1 MANESFGEKIHPAS
15 PKRRAEARE
24 QGQVARSQE
33 VGTALTVLTAM
44 AALVV
49 FGPAL
54 LQNLGDLTRSL
65 LAGQALPLET
75 TNGAYA
81 AFRQYSVQLL
91 GLLAPIVLALLLV
104 GTVSQVVQVGFH
116 VSSRPLGPRWDVLD
130 PIQGFGRRFGRRGW
144 VELLKTLF
152 KVAIIGLTAFVTV
165 KADLED
171 LVPLLGADGGA
182 LVERI
187 GLFTLHLGLRVGL
200 ALLVLAALDYGYQKW
215 EFEESIRM
223 TQKELEDEQKQ
234 SEGDPQVK
242 SRIRLLQRQMSRNR
256 MIAAVA
262 EADVVITNPIHVAVA
277 LKYDR
282 GKMDAPIV
290 VARGLRKMAERI
302 KEEARKH
309 NVPILEDP
317 PLARLLY
324 KETEVGQAIPASMY
338 KAVAQVLAHVWRLRH
353 GTATAGAAR

>member
-1 MANESFGEKIHPAS
+1 MNS
-15 PKRRAEARE
+15 R
-24 QGQVARSQE
+24 
-33 VGTALTVLTAM
+33 
-44 AALVV
+44 
-49 FGPAL
+49 L
-54 LQNLGDLTRSL
+54 L
-65 LAGQALPLET
+65 
-75 TNGAYA
+75 
-81 AFRQYSVQLL
+81 
-91 GLLAPIVLALLLV
+91 LALLLV
-104 GTVSQVVQVGFH
+104 GTLSQVVQVGFH

-200 ALLVLAALDYGYQKW
+200 ALLVLAALDWGYQKW
-215 EFEESIRM
+215 EFEQSIRM

-338 KAVAQVLAHVWRLRH
+338 KAVAQILAHVWRLRH

>member
-1 MANESFGEKIHPAS
+1 M
-15 PKRRAEARE
+15 
-24 QGQVARSQE
+24 
-33 VGTALTVLTAM
+33 
-44 AALVV
+44 
-49 FGPAL
+49 
-54 LQNLGDLTRSL
+54 
-65 LAGQALPLET
+65 
-75 TNGAYA
+75 
-81 AFRQYSVQLL
+81 
-91 GLLAPIVLALLLV
+91 
-104 GTVSQVVQVGFH
+104 
-116 VSSRPLGPRWDVLD
+116 
-130 PIQGFGRRFGRRGW
+130 
-144 VELLKTLF
+144 
-152 KVAIIGLTAFVTV
+152 
-165 KADLED
+165 
-171 LVPLLGADGGA
+171 
-182 LVERI
+182 
-187 GLFTLHLGLRVGL
+187 
-200 ALLVLAALDYGYQKW
+200 LAALDWGYQKW
-215 EFEESIRM
+215 EFEQSIRM

-338 KAVAQVLAHVWRLRH
+338 KAVAQILAHVWRLRH